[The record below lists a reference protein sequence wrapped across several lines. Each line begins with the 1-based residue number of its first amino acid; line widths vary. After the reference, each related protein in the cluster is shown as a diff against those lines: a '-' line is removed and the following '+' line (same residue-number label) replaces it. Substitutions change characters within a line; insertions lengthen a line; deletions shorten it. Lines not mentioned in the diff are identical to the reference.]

1 MLKLTEIFISL
12 EEGFCIYLSFKLLWN
27 GLGLKH
33 VRENVDLVWVSQ
45 YSIKTAM
52 IGMIV
57 KKQAILLSQNQHQ
70 TSEINHKLA

>member
-27 GLGLKH
+27 GLGLKN

-70 TSEINHKLA
+70 TSEINYKLA